1 MSPDAIPPD
10 ANLKPVLNPAGV
22 ATFRS
27 MDRSGKGL
35 FVGRVIKA
43 YLADSPKQM
52 ANAKDAL
59 ATKNPQALRLA
70 AHTMKSASAT
80 IGADGLAAICRDIE
94 SQAIQGQ
101 LDGVDAKLA
110 EASSLLELVMAE
122 LLELQRRE
130 SAK

>member
-35 FVGRVIKA
+35 FVGRVINA
-43 YLADSPKQM
+43 YLANTPMQM
-52 ANAKDAL
+52 AKAKNAL
-59 ATKNPQALRLA
+59 ALENPQALRLA

-80 IGADGLAAICRDIE
+80 VGADRLAAICRDIE
-94 SQAIQGQ
+94 NQAIQGQ
-101 LDGVDAKLA
+101 LDGVDVKLA
-110 EASSLLELVMAE
+110 EASSLLEQVMAE
-122 LLELQRRE
+122 LQELQGRE

>member
-43 YLADSPKQM
+43 YLADSPK
-52 ANAKDAL
+52 
-59 ATKNPQALRLA
+59 
-70 AHTMKSASAT
+70 
-80 IGADGLAAICRDIE
+80 ADG
-94 SQAIQGQ
+94 
-101 LDGVDAKLA
+101 
-110 EASSLLELVMAE
+110 
-122 LLELQRRE
+122 
-130 SAK
+130 

>member
-59 ATKNPQALRLA
+59 ATKNPQDLRLA

-101 LDGVDAKLA
+101 LDGVDVKLA
-110 EASSLLELVMAE
+110 EASSLLEQVMAE
-122 LLELQRRE
+122 LQELQGRE
-130 SAK
+130 SVI

>member
-1 MSPDAIPPD
+1 MCSSD
-10 ANLKPVLNPAGV
+10 LAGV

-35 FVGRVIKA
+35 FVGRVINA
-43 YLADSPKQM
+43 YLANTPMQM
-52 ANAKDAL
+52 AKAKNAL
-59 ATKNPQALRLA
+59 ALENPQALRLA

-80 IGADGLAAICRDIE
+80 VGADRLAAICRDIE
-94 SQAIQGQ
+94 NQAIQGQ

>member
-52 ANAKDAL
+52 LTQRTPWLQKI
-59 ATKNPQALRLA
+59 LRPC
-70 AHTMKSASAT
+70 
-80 IGADGLAAICRDIE
+80 D
-94 SQAIQGQ
+94 
-101 LDGVDAKLA
+101 
-110 EASSLLELVMAE
+110 
-122 LLELQRRE
+122 
-130 SAK
+130 